1 MISLTR
7 RVEGIDSHIRVS
19 ISLTFAALVFALLF
33 SRVTLGPLIIITW
46 NAFAIAA
53 LGLAW
58 VHIVFADPV
67 ECIRSAKLQ
76 DSSRTL
82 IFIFV
87 IASALASLFAIGF
100 LLRGGKALS
109 AGRLT
114 EHVVFAIVTVVSS
127 WLLIHTVFSLRYA
140 HIYYGLDEHAKEK
153 GERTALEFPKE
164 DSPAYLDFAYFSF
177 VIGMCCQ
184 VSDVQ
189 VCSQRVRGL
198 VLIHGLLSFLFNTV
212 IVSLSINIV
221 SGLL

>member
-1 MISLTR
+1 
-7 RVEGIDSHIRVS
+7 V
-19 ISLTFAALVFALLF
+19 AAVVFLSLF
-33 SRVTLGPLIIITW
+33 SRVRLPSLIIVTW
-46 NAFAIAA
+46 NAFAISA
-53 LGLAW
+53 LTLAW
-58 VHIVFADPV
+58 IQILVADPV
-67 ECIRSAKLQ
+67 ECMRSAKLQ

-82 IFIFV
+82 IFFFV

-100 LLRGGKALS
+100 LLKGGKDLS

-114 EHVVFAIVTVVSS
+114 QHVVLAIVTVVSS
-127 WLLIHTVFSLRYA
+127 WFLVHTVFSLRYA
-140 HIYYGLDEHAKEK
+140 HIFYGLDEHAKER
-153 GERTALEFPKE
+153 GERSALEFPKE

-212 IVSLSINIV
+212 IVALSINIV